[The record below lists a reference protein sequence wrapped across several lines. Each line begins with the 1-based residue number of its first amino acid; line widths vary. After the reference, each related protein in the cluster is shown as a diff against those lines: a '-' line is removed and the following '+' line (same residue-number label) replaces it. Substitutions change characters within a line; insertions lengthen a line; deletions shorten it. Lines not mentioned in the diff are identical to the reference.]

1 MLPLVLADE
10 RAVRQTLLNVVSSVL
25 KRVTPQSV
33 LTVDGKLAEGR
44 LVVVVEGSSR
54 PVEQR
59 DGYVKD
65 PLDGSVSLALASDLM
80 RLHGG
85 RLDLQTTQDQQLIVT
100 MSFPAERCLTGPT
113 VPLNSLS
120 KAS

>member
-1 MLPLVLADE
+1 
-10 RAVRQTLLNVVSSVL
+10 
-25 KRVTPQSV
+25 V

-100 MSFPAERCLTGPT
+100 LAFPAERCLTGPT
-113 VPLNSLS
+113 VPLSSLA

>member
-1 MLPLVLADE
+1 MPATETCYDKS
-10 RAVRQTLLNVVSSVL
+10 A
-25 KRVTPQSV
+25 
-33 LTVDGKLAEGR
+33 VDGKLVEGR
-44 LVVVVEGSSR
+44 LVVAVEGSSR

-85 RLDLQTTQDQQLIVT
+85 RLDLQTTQNQQLIVT
-100 MSFPAERCLTGPT
+100 MGFPAERCLTGPA
-113 VPLNSLS
+113 VPIAGLA